1 MLEIIQ
7 PILAPA
13 VMFSAGGLLCLAQFA
28 RLNAIVGQIR
38 AFDRERLATLRELAK
53 AEPEQRDLLEQ
64 RAAGLELQS
73 DGVLAHAVV
82 VRNALRFLVGGILLM
97 VLCSLFVGASFILEP
112 LSIVA
117 IVLFV
122 LGLISTF
129 VGLCL
134 VLIELRVS
142 LDPLKLENEN
152 LKRLRRGE
160 GLLPPEYRTTQ
171 GEEIV

>member
-28 RLNAIVGQIR
+28 RFNAIVGQVR
-38 AFDRERLATLRELAK
+38 AFDRERLATLREMAN
-53 AEPEQRDLLEQ
+53 ADPEHRELLDQRCV
-64 RAAGLELQS
+64 GLEAQS
-73 DGVLAHAVV
+73 EGVLAHAVI

-97 VLCSLFVGASFILEP
+97 VLCSLSVGASLVFA
-112 LSIVA
+112 SFSTGA

-134 VLIELRVS
+134 VFVELGVS
-142 LDPLKLENEN
+142 MKPLTSEHEN
-152 LKRLRRGE
+152 LKRLHRE
-160 GLLPPEYRTTQ
+160 GILLAPDPA
-171 GEEIV
+171 GP